1 MFIHSSFN
9 GHLDCFYI
17 LVIVNHATM
26 NLDVQISLLALA
38 CSSFGFILREGVA
51 GSFGNS
57 IFNFL
62 GTAIV
67 FFTVAVPLYIPTNR
81 AQEFHFLHILT
92 KNCYFLFKK
101 KIVARG

>member
-1 MFIHSSFN
+1 
-9 GHLDCFYI
+9 
-17 LVIVNHATM
+17 M